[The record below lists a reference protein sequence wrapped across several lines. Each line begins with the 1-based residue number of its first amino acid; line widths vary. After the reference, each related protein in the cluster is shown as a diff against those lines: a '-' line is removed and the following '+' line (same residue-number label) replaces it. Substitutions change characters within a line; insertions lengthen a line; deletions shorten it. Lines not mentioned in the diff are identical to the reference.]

1 MQVTCPK
8 ELALIAALQ
17 DGLPIKPRPY
27 AALGR
32 SIGLAE
38 DDVIAA
44 IKALIER
51 GVIRRFGVIVRH
63 RALGIRANGMVVWDL
78 PDEQV
83 AEAGQRLAALPYV
96 TLCYRR
102 PRRPPDWPYSL
113 FCMIH
118 GTDRG
123 TVLAQVTEAAHHC
136 GLEDVPRDVLF
147 SVRCF
152 KQRGARYLPGA
163 AA

>member
-1 MQVTCPK
+1 MQVTCTK

-17 DGLPIKPRPY
+17 DGLPIESRPY

-32 SIGLAE
+32 TIGLAE
-38 DDVIAA
+38 EAVIDT
-44 IKALIER
+44 IKELIAR

-78 PDEQV
+78 PDERL
-83 AEAGQRLAALPYV
+83 AEAGRQLAALPFV

-102 PRRPPDWPYSL
+102 PRRLPDWPYSL

-118 GTDRG
+118 GTDRE
-123 TVLAQVTEAAHHC
+123 TVLEQVAEAARRC
-136 GLEDVPRDVLF
+136 GLEGVPREVLF
-147 SVRCF
+147 SARCF